1 MVLLPKGHAIA
12 YPSKW
17 GGSGD
22 NYKDDKKGILMKGY
36 VLAFYVLAS
45 STIVF
50 GAGFGAKN
58 SQWINESDAKSESR
72 KFQKCKICKGS
83 GYISKTVKIGD
94 PKYNLSSYFPKE
106 SKNNRKKIF
115 IQCESCTTALEEE
128 RKRQLAEQKKEQN
141 AKWEEYQ
148 KKEYE
153 RFSAISSSLIGVVD
167 EIAPKQIN
175 HRQWALDYKGREKDK
190 DYGWTPDDAKLMP
203 ARCPIVFQVINS
215 KSFLVKSQVN
225 DTFVIIDTIDDYEVS
240 DNDPF
245 LRWGTFRYVGTKSY
259 TTIRGAKKTV
269 PWIKQTK

>member
-1 MVLLPKGHAIA
+1 M
-12 YPSKW
+12 
-17 GGSGD
+17 
-22 NYKDDKKGILMKGY
+22 
-36 VLAFYVLAS
+36 
-45 STIVF
+45 
-50 GAGFGAKN
+50 
-58 SQWINESDAKSESR
+58 
-72 KFQKCKICKGS
+72 
-83 GYISKTVKIGD
+83 KIGD

-106 SKNNRKKIF
+106 SKNNRKKFF

-225 DTFVIIDTIDDYEVS
+225 GTFVIIDTINDYEVS
-240 DNDPF
+240 DNS
-245 LRWGTFRYVGTKSY
+245 WCE
-259 TTIRGAKKTV
+259 KTV

>member
-1 MVLLPKGHAIA
+1 
-12 YPSKW
+12 
-17 GGSGD
+17 
-22 NYKDDKKGILMKGY
+22 MKGF
-36 VLAFYVLAS
+36 VLAVYVLAS

-50 GAGFGAKN
+50 GAETRWL
-58 SQWINESDAKSESR
+58 QESDAKRDSK
-72 KFQKCKICKGS
+72 KFQGCKTCKGL
-83 GYISKTVKIGD
+83 GYRSINVKIGN

-106 SKNNRKKIF
+106 SKSNRKKIF
-115 IQCESCTTALEEE
+115 IQCESCITALEEE
-128 RKRQLAEQKKEQN
+128 RKRQLTEQKKEQN
-141 AKWEEYQ
+141 AKKEENQ
-148 KKEYE
+148 NKEYE

-175 HRQWALDYKGREKDK
+175 HGTWSQWCLDYKGREKDK

-225 DTFVIIDTIDDYEVS
+225 GKFVIIDTINDYEVS

-259 TTIRGAKKTV
+259 TTIFGAKKTV